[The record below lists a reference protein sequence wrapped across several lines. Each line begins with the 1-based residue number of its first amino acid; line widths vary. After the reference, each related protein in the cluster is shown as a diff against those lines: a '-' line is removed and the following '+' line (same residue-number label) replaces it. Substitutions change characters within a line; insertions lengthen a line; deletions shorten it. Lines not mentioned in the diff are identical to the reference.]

1 MNFDQL
7 EKIIAKNSGIKGQLS
22 KQTNSSTQHGDLS
35 MLHNTSLNSLSNL
48 QNEKV
53 NDTNYNLINTQ
64 NSPSKDQRT
73 LTIKS
78 AEKSFFT
85 NDNISFNLQTTQQ
98 TQYGN
103 NETVG
108 LLKEQL
114 TKIKLLTNDLQ
125 MKDHQMD
132 ILKEQVQEL
141 ETEKIQLE
149 QNFYDLQKQLRFN
162 EDDFNIR
169 LLSLQEKNESLL
181 EYNHQL
187 QQRIQIQNEQI
198 SQYQSDITQYRL
210 AIEKYD
216 LEKQNLI
223 SEVSQVKGVLKGIQ
237 QSTIGSR
244 EQMALLLSENENRGV
259 ELQKKKSQIE
269 QLEQANDKSKG
280 KIEKL
285 EKKLTSKEEKIN
297 EMEQQILK
305 VEKLA
310 ADNQKYSSENSQLRV
325 DLSALKMRYEES
337 MRSLE
342 DTRASLAR
350 QIQSKGSL
358 EENIDILQRDLQQSK
373 KCQAEIKKR
382 SEQLINDNLQLKEQL
397 IELEQI
403 NRRMQRD
410 QDLIIQEIA
419 EFAKDKLDEFEGDQ
433 ALLQI
438 KNQTSTFIQANHSH
452 NQSQNEEK
460 SQGNFKMNKNQNFDD
475 DECNEGEEDQD
486 EADDDETLNQAH
498 NKSAQDASISNS
510 FANQSRASI
519 RGFQNAIISNR
530 LASLD
535 SFNKKEQKR
544 IKSNTKPPKTA
555 QKKQIV
561 TKRKKSIQ
569 NQIQNIQSQQITSQN
584 TPRQYIDIEILIP
597 QEQLKIRIGY
607 FAQMV
612 GMYKKKVSILE
623 SQQQNLNTNIEK
635 LQDHIEQ
642 LQQMTILNKAQ
653 QENSLFAVKEEYEE
667 KIMRMKELF
676 EQNEAELQNKFYNC
690 DDQIMSLQGEIEYLK
705 HDQQQKEKEF
715 IDVSQKYFE
724 SEKINQNYYKLE
736 QEAQNME
743 SKIKLFTSVIE
754 QFLYGFA
761 NIQNKLQTRSKD
773 LVLCKKFF
781 EYFSTI
787 NLVLNPF
794 AASPNSSQVKQNNVS
809 QQKKNQIYKLFRKGV
824 YSVLFIVKIK
834 KTNISGEFSKA
845 VQGFYWP
852 NKTIKNSFLAKKTQ
866 QCDKL
871 SEQIKIIIDKN
882 SLKSSSS
889 CYEQEALQSIG
900 ELLDKFN
907 QIAPQQV
914 FQYSQNNV
922 QQKSEDSLS
931 LKAQRDAI
939 KVSKLIKQNETFQIE
954 LNKMT
959 QRVLALSEYTKQ
971 IEGQFRD
978 QESVIK
984 NKYKS
989 QLQEKESSIQN
1000 LKHQLNVSQNIN
1012 NLSQNSNNYSENN
1025 LQQSVQRINRLQ
1037 SYQQF
1042 NSPAQ
1047 SNLLSYQ
1054 LIPPLPNS
1062 AQSLSQF
1069 QQQQQ
1074 QQQQQQ
1080 IQTQQNTQQQLQT
1093 SQITEESRP
1102 LIKNQSSLIKKF
1114 YTQGSHNSF
1123 EQNINQS
1130 QNYQQRD
1137 QFQQNFQTTNYEN
1150 NLQNQ
1155 NDFSNIEPSH
1165 SLIHQNHQNEHISV
1179 DSLQNELSKII
1190 QRKNLRD
1197 SSNNSS
1203 ASKLVKCPGKIV
1215 RNTNK

>member
-7 EKIIAKNSGIKGQLS
+7 EKIIAKNSSIKGLLT
-22 KQTNSSTQHGDLS
+22 KQTNSSTQNGDLS
-35 MLHNTSLNSLSNL
+35 ILHNTSLNSLQNV

-53 NDTNYNLINTQ
+53 NDSNQNLNNTQ
-64 NSPSKDQRT
+64 NSPPKDQRM

-78 AEKSFFT
+78 TEKSFFT

-98 TQYGN
+98 TQFGN

-141 ETEKIQLE
+141 ESDKAQLE

-181 EYNHQL
+181 EFNQQL

-198 SQYQSDITQYRL
+198 TQFQSDITQYRL

-244 EQMALLLSENENRGV
+244 EQMALLLSENENRGI
-259 ELQKKKSQIE
+259 ELEKKRIQIE
-269 QLEQANDKSKG
+269 QLEQSNNKCKG

-285 EKKLTSKEEKIN
+285 EKNLASKEEKIN
-297 EMEQQILK
+297 DMEQQIQK

-310 ADNQKYSSENSQLRV
+310 TDNLKYSSENSQLRV

-337 MRSLE
+337 MRFLE

-438 KNQTSTFIQANHSH
+438 KNQASNFIHVNHNH
-452 NQSQNEEK
+452 NQSLNEASSKGTFNINKHQNYDEFECNEVEED
-460 SQGNFKMNKNQNFDD
+460 QQDD
-475 DECNEGEEDQD
+475 DE
-486 EADDDETLNQAH
+486 DETLNQTH
-498 NKSAQDASISNS
+498 NKSAQDTSISNS

-530 LASLD
+530 LGSLD
-535 SFNKKEQKR
+535 SLNKKEQKR
-544 IKSNTKPPKTA
+544 SKSNTKPPKTV
-555 QKKQIV
+555 QKKQTV

-569 NQIQNIQSQQITSQN
+569 NHGENCQSQQITSQN
-584 TPRQYIDIEILIP
+584 TPRQYIDLDLLIP
-597 QEQLKIRIGY
+597 QEQLKVRIGY

-623 SQQQNLNTNIEK
+623 NQQQNLNTNIEK
-635 LQDHIEQ
+635 LQDHIDQ

-667 KIMRMKELF
+667 KIMKMKELF
-676 EQNEAELQNKFYNC
+676 EQSEVEFQNKLYNC

-724 SEKINQNYYKLE
+724 AEKINQNYSKLE
-736 QEAQNME
+736 QEAQNMQ
-743 SKIKLFTSVIE
+743 SKIKLFTSIIE

-761 NIQNKLQTRSKD
+761 NIHNKLIQRSKD
-773 LVLCKKFF
+773 VTFCKKFF
-781 EYFSTI
+781 NYFSTI
-787 NLVLNPF
+787 NTVLNPF
-794 AASPNSSQVKQNNVS
+794 ALNNNSSQAKQNNAS
-809 QQKKNQIYKLFRKGV
+809 QLKKNQIYKLFRKGV
-824 YSVLFIVKIK
+824 YSVLFIVRIK
-834 KTNISGEFSKA
+834 KANIQGELNNA
-845 VQGFYWP
+845 AQGCNWP
-852 NKTIKNSFLAKKTQ
+852 NKNIKNSFLIKKTQ
-866 QCDKL
+866 QCEKL
-871 SEQIKIIIDKN
+871 SEQIKRIIEKN
-882 SLKSSSS
+882 SLKISSN
-889 CYEQEALQSIG
+889 CLEQEALQSIG
-900 ELLDKFN
+900 ELFDKFN
-907 QIAPQQV
+907 QITPQHL
-914 FQYSQNNV
+914 FQCSQKNFLSN
-922 QQKSEDSLS
+922 KEDPLS
-931 LKAQRDAI
+931 LKAQRDAN

-971 IEGQFRD
+971 IESQFKD
-978 QESVIK
+978 QESVIE
-984 NKYKS
+984 NKYKN
-989 QLQEKESSIQN
+989 QLQEQENSISN
-1000 LKHQLNVSQNIN
+1000 LKHQLNLNQNIN
-1012 NLSQNSNNYSENN
+1012 NISQNSNNYIENN
-1025 LQQSVQRINRLQ
+1025 LQQSVQSINRIQ

-1042 NSPAQ
+1042 NSPSQ
-1047 SNLLSYQ
+1047 NNLINNQ
-1054 LIPPLPNS
+1054 FIPPLPNS
-1062 AQSLSQF
+1062 AQSLSQL
-1069 QQQQQ
+1069 
-1074 QQQQQQ
+1074 QQQ
-1080 IQTQQNTQQQLQT
+1080 IQNQQYTQQQLQT
-1093 SQITEESRP
+1093 SQMTEESRP

-1114 YTQGSHNSF
+1114 YSQGNNNSF
-1123 EQNINQS
+1123 EQNVNQS
-1130 QNYQQRD
+1130 QNYLQKEQI
-1137 QFQQNFQTTNYEN
+1137 QHNFQTANYEN
-1150 NLQNQ
+1150 NVQNQ

-1165 SLIHQNHQNEHISV
+1165 SLIHQNPQNDHISV
-1179 DSLQNELSKII
+1179 DSLQNELSKIM

>member
-7 EKIIAKNSGIKGQLS
+7 EKIIAKNSSIKGLLT
-22 KQTNSSTQHGDLS
+22 KQTNSSTQNGDLS
-35 MLHNTSLNSLSNL
+35 ILHNTSLNSL
-48 QNEKV
+48 QNAQSEKV
-53 NDTNYNLINTQ
+53 NETNQNLINTQ
-64 NSPSKDQRT
+64 NSPYQDQRT
-73 LTIKS
+73 LTMKS
-78 AEKSFFT
+78 TEKSFLT

-98 TQYGN
+98 TQCGN

-125 MKDHQMD
+125 MKDHQID

-141 ETEKIQLE
+141 ETEKTQLE
-149 QNFYDLQKQLRFN
+149 QNFYDLQKQIRFN

-181 EYNHQL
+181 EFNHQL

-198 SQYQSDITQYRL
+198 TQYQSDITQYRL

-216 LEKQNLI
+216 IEKQNLI

-244 EQMALLLSENENRGV
+244 EQMALLLSENENRGI
-259 ELQKKKSQIE
+259 ELEKKRIQIE

-285 EKKLTSKEEKIN
+285 EKKLASKEDKIS
-297 EMEQQILK
+297 EMEQQIQK
-305 VEKLA
+305 VEKLT
-310 ADNQKYSSENSQLRV
+310 ADNQKFSSENSQLRV

-350 QIQSKGSL
+350 QIQSKSSL

-410 QDLIIQEIA
+410 SDLIIQEIS

-438 KNQTSTFIQANHSH
+438 KNQTSTLIQGNHSH
-452 NQSQNEEK
+452 NQSQNEVNSK
-460 SQGNFKMNKNQNFDD
+460 GSYNMNQHQNYDD
-475 DECNEGEEDQD
+475 EECNEEDEEDQD
-486 EADDDETLNQAH
+486 DDNQTQNQTH
-498 NKSAQDASISNS
+498 NKSAQDTSISNS
-510 FANQSRASI
+510 FSNQSRASI

-544 IKSNTKPPKTA
+544 SKSNTKPPKTT
-555 QKKQIV
+555 QKKQII
-561 TKRKKSIQ
+561 TKRKKSNQ
-569 NQIQNIQSQQITSQN
+569 NQVENVQSQQITSQN
-584 TPRQYIDIEILIP
+584 TPRQYIDLELLIP

-623 SQQQNLNTNIEK
+623 SQQQNLNSNIEK

-653 QENSLFAVKEEYEE
+653 QENTLFAVKEEYEE

-676 EQNEAELQNKFYNC
+676 EQNEQEFQNKLYNC

-724 SEKINQNYYKLE
+724 AEKINQNYYKLE
-736 QEAQNME
+736 QEVQNME
-743 SKIKLFTSVIE
+743 NKIQLFTSVIE
-754 QFLYGFA
+754 QFLYGFF
-761 NIQNKLQTRSKD
+761 NMHNKLQTRSMD
-773 LVLCKKFF
+773 VIVCKKFF
-781 EYFSTI
+781 EYFSTL
-787 NLVLNPF
+787 NQVLNPF
-794 AASPNSSQVKQNNVS
+794 AEKHNISQAKQNN
-809 QQKKNQIYKLFRKGV
+809 QQQQRKDQIYKLFRKGV
-824 YSVLFIVKIK
+824 FSVLFIVKIK
-834 KTNISGEFSKA
+834 KTNVKGDFSNAASG
-845 VQGFYWP
+845 YWP
-852 NKTIKNSFLAKKTQ
+852 NKTIKNSFLSKKTQ
-866 QCDKL
+866 QYDKL
-871 SEQIKIIIDKN
+871 SEQIKRIIDKN
-882 SLKSSSS
+882 CQKSSSS
-889 CYEQEALQSIG
+889 GFEKEALQSIG

-907 QIAPQQV
+907 QTIPQYL
-914 FQYSQNNV
+914 FQNTQNNF
-922 QQKSEDSLS
+922 QQKKENSLS
-931 LKAQRDAI
+931 LKAQKDANKI
-939 KVSKLIKQNETFQIE
+939 SKLIKQNETFQIE

-971 IEGQFRD
+971 IESQFKD
-978 QESVIK
+978 QENTVE

-989 QLQEKESSIQN
+989 QLQEKENTIQN
-1000 LKHQLNVSQNIN
+1000 LKHQLNLNQNIN
-1012 NLSQNSNNYSENN
+1012 SLSQNSYNYSEHN
-1025 LQQSVQRINRLQ
+1025 LQQSVQTLNKIQ

-1047 SNLLSYQ
+1047 SNLLSNQ
-1054 LIPPLPNS
+1054 LIPPLPTS
-1062 AQSLSQF
+1062 AQSFNQL
-1069 QQQQQ
+1069 
-1074 QQQQQQ
+1074 QQQ
-1080 IQTQQNTQQQLQT
+1080 IQTQQYTQQQLQT
-1093 SQITEESRP
+1093 SQTTEESRP

-1114 YTQGSHNSF
+1114 YSQGNHNSL
-1123 EQNINQS
+1123 EQNLNQS

-1165 SLIHQNHQNEHISV
+1165 SLIHQNHQNDHISV
-1179 DSLQNELSKII
+1179 DSLQNELSKIM